1 MRLKAWQ
8 AHEFDA
14 RLAKSISDSFSLPP
28 LIGRLLVQRGIS
40 DRSAAHRFLNPRVE
54 QLHDPFQL
62 TDFSKTAD
70 RLLVAVQKKERIV
83 IHGDYDVDGVASTV
97 MVSRLLELLGANV
110 CSYIP
115 NRLSDGYGLSS
126 KSVKALHDEGAQVIV
141 SVDCGI
147 RSVEAADRAALLGI
161 DLIVTD
167 HHEPGPVLP
176 KAFSIINPRL
186 VGSIYPEMNLSGAGV
201 ALKLVQGLCQR
212 TGHDAWLPGF
222 LKLAAIGTVADVVP
236 LQGEN
241 RVIVKLGL
249 DQLSSG
255 PNSVG
260 LDALIEVAGLVGKNI
275 DSENVA
281 FGLVPRLNAAGRMAS
296 ADLAARL
303 LLTTDPARKREA
315 GLLARELDDLN
326 TQRQKEQRDVFTMAQ
341 EMIEANSDIRSHGMI
356 VIAREGWHRGV
367 IGIVASK
374 LVETFDKPAMV
385 LSVEGDVAHGSAR
398 STPGFDLLGALDQ
411 CAHLFSQFGGHQ
423 MAAGVT
429 LEAKNVIPLQTSL
442 YMYADKMLGEGQEAK
457 TLHIDA
463 PLEIKELSGEVVAG
477 LNRLKPFGRGNPEP
491 VFQASGV
498 KMVERPKLL
507 NNQHL
512 AMSLNQDGH
521 VFRAIAWRS
530 AHRKDFLVGLGDEI
544 DVVYSLMEN
553 HFRGES
559 TIQLSIADARKAR

>member
-411 CAHLFSQFGGHQ
+411 CAHIFSQFGGHR

-429 LEAKNVIPLQTSL
+429 LEAKNFITLQTSL

>member
-275 DSENVA
+275 DSKNVA

-398 STPGFDLLGALDQ
+398 STPDFDLLGALDQ

-521 VFRAIAWRS
+521 VFRAIAWQS

>member
-1 MRLKAWQ
+1 VRLKAWQ

-83 IHGDYDVDGVASTV
+83 IHGDYDVDGVTSTV

-212 TGHDAWLPGF
+212 TGHDTWLPGF

-275 DSENVA
+275 DSKNVA

-398 STPGFDLLGALDQ
+398 STPDFDLLGALDQ

-429 LEAKNVIPLQTSL
+429 LEAKNVIPLKTSL

-521 VFRAIAWRS
+521 VFRAIAWQS
-530 AHRKDFLVGLGDEI
+530 AHWKDFLVGLGDEI

>member
-1 MRLKAWQ
+1 VRLKAWQ

-275 DSENVA
+275 DSKNVA

-398 STPGFDLLGALDQ
+398 STPDFDLLGALDQ

-521 VFRAIAWRS
+521 VFRAIAWQS

>member
-1 MRLKAWQ
+1 VRLKAWQ

-411 CAHLFSQFGGHQ
+411 CAHLFSQFGGHR

>member
-126 KSVKALHDEGAQVIV
+126 KSVKALHDEGAQIIV

-398 STPGFDLLGALDQ
+398 STPDFDLLGALDQ

-429 LEAKNVIPLQTSL
+429 LEAKNVIPLKTSL

-521 VFRAIAWRS
+521 VFRAIAWQS
-530 AHRKDFLVGLGDEI
+530 AHWKDFLVGLGDEI

>member
-83 IHGDYDVDGVASTV
+83 IHGDYDVDGVTSTV

-275 DSENVA
+275 DSKNVA

-398 STPGFDLLGALDQ
+398 STPDFDLLGALDQ

-429 LEAKNVIPLQTSL
+429 LEAKNVIPLKTSL

-521 VFRAIAWRS
+521 VFRAIAWQS
-530 AHRKDFLVGLGDEI
+530 AHWKDFLVGLGDEI

>member
-1 MRLKAWQ
+1 MCLKAWQ
-8 AHEFDA
+8 VHEFDA
-14 RLAKSISDSFSLPP
+14 CLARSISDSFSLPP

-40 DRSAAHRFLNPRVE
+40 DRSAAHHFLNPRVE

-62 TDFSKTAD
+62 TECSKTAD

-83 IHGDYDVDGVASTV
+83 VHGDYDVDGVTSTV

-260 LDALIEVAGLVGKNI
+260 LDALIEVTGLVGKNI
-275 DSENVA
+275 DSKNVA

-303 LLTTDPARKREA
+303 LLTTEPARKREA

-398 STPGFDLLGALDQ
+398 STPGFDLLGALNQ
-411 CAHLFSQFGGHQ
+411 CAHLFTQFGGHR

-429 LEAKNVIPLQTSL
+429 LEAMNVTSLQTSL
-442 YMYADKMLGEGQEAK
+442 YMYADKMLREGQEAK

-463 PLEIKELSGEVVAG
+463 PLEIKELNGEIVAG

-498 KMVERPKLL
+498 KVVERPKLL

-530 AHRKDFLVGLGDEI
+530 AHRKDFFVGLGDEI

>member
-62 TDFSKTAD
+62 TEFSKTAD

-275 DSENVA
+275 DSKNVA

-398 STPGFDLLGALDQ
+398 STPDFDLLGALDQ

-429 LEAKNVIPLQTSL
+429 LEAKNVIPLKTSL